1 MQERRKMKLVLLG
14 PPGAGKGTQAA
25 VLCKEY
31 NLLHMSTGDLLR
43 EAVKNNT
50 AQGIQAKAY
59 MDRGDL
65 VPDEIVAAMIT
76 EKLKNEDVS
85 AGFMLDGFPRTKK
98 QAEILDQALIELAMP
113 LDRVVYFATKEETI
127 LTRLTGRRICRSCGR
142 IFHVTNIP
150 SKKEGICDGC
160 QGELYQRNDDKEET
174 IKNRIKVYNSQTKE
188 LIDYYQ
194 AKNILQQV
202 SGDMDVNELFSVL
215 KDTFKKSGLI

>member
-1 MQERRKMKLVLLG
+1 MKLVLLG

-31 NLLHMSTGDLLR
+31 GLLHMSTGDLLR

-50 AQGIQAKAY
+50 AQGIKAKAY

-98 QAEILDQALIELAMP
+98 QAEILDKALIELDMP
-113 LDRVVYFATKEETI
+113 LDLVVYFATKEETI
-127 LTRLTGRRICRSCGR
+127 LKRLTGRRICRDCGR
-142 IFHVTNIP
+142 IFHITNIP
-150 SKKEGICDGC
+150 PKKAGICDSC
-160 QGELYQRNDDKEET
+160 KGELYQRNDDKEET
-174 IKNRIKVYNSQTKE
+174 IKNRINVYNSQTKE

>member
-1 MQERRKMKLVLLG
+1 MNLVLLG

-31 NLLHMSTGDLLR
+31 DLMHMSTGDLLR

-50 AQGIQAKAY
+50 EQGIQAKTF
-59 MDRGDL
+59 MDSGNL

-76 EKLKNEDVS
+76 EKLKNEDIG

-98 QAEILDQALIELAMP
+98 QAEILDQALISLNMP
-113 LDRVVYFATKEETI
+113 LDMVVYFATREETI
-127 LTRLTGRRICRSCGR
+127 LKRLTGRRICRSCGM
-142 IFHVTNIP
+142 IYHIINIP
-150 SKKEGICDGC
+150 SKKEGICDSCG
-160 QGELYQRNDDKEET
+160 GELYQRSDDKEET
-174 IKNRIKVYNSQTKE
+174 IKNRIDVYNSQTKE

-202 SGDMDVNELFSVL
+202 SGDMDVNELFTQL
-215 KDTFKKSGLI
+215 KDVFEKSGLK